1 VEFTENEVRVRFRSN
16 NFVPDNTGRVS
27 IGDYTIEQIPSTDS
41 SEAILVF
48 EAEPG
53 PLRKEMFFKLA
64 KLEANYFLSFLSLIS
79 LSNCE
84 FQAGLWNKENIVTL
98 EGKYVLSRKPF
109 NFEAAKEHYSRFCS
123 LSEEQRR
130 RFVNACKR
138 YRQAVS
144 IYDKEPVVSFF
155 LLVVA
160 IECLSNSMDIR
171 ESEVA
176 WAVYESF
183 YGSKFKRDRLRR
195 IPSSVKFVEF
205 ICRYLPTGVLAT
217 EGETDLLKKRLLSAY
232 FIRNS
237 FVHDG
242 EDLPSPVS
250 MADFVGRRS
259 IVYTALR
266 DDRRIEIRA
275 PAMLWLERIVV
286 NVLIGY
292 LVKESGHRMQP
303 SAFKDLARE
312 AGTYAMKLRKPHPS
326 IKKYQDITGDFAKKY
341 FEGDD

>member
-1 VEFTENEVRVRFRSN
+1 VESTENEVRIRFRSN
-16 NFVPDNTGRVS
+16 NFLPDNTGRVA
-27 IGDYTIEQIPSTDS
+27 IGDYAIEQIPSSDN
-41 SEAILVF
+41 SEAILIF
-48 EAEPG
+48 EAGHG
-53 PLRKEMFFKLA
+53 PLPKDMFFNLI

-84 FQAGLWNKENIVTL
+84 FQAGLWNKENIATP
-98 EGKYVLSRKPF
+98 ERKYVLTRNPF
-109 NFEAAKEHYSRFCS
+109 NLEAAKEHYSRFCS
-123 LSEEQRR
+123 LGNEQRK

-144 IYDKEPVVSFF
+144 IYDKEPIVSFF

-160 IECLSNSMDIR
+160 IECLSNSIDIR
-171 ESEVA
+171 ESDLA

-183 YGSKFKRDRLRR
+183 YGSKLKRNRRRR

-205 ICRYLPTGVLAT
+205 ICKYLPTDVLAA
-217 EGETDLLKKRLLSAY
+217 EGEIDLLKKRLLSAY

-250 MADFVGRRS
+250 MADFLGRRS
-259 IVYTALR
+259 IVYVAPR
-266 DDRRIEIRA
+266 DDKRIEIRA

-286 NVLIGY
+286 NALIGY
-292 LVKESGHRMQP
+292 LIKESGKRLQP
-303 SAFKDLARE
+303 SVFRELARE
-312 AGTYAMKLRKPHPS
+312 TGTYAMKLRKPHPA
-326 IKKYQDITGDFAKKY
+326 IERYQTIVGDFAKRY

>member
-1 VEFTENEVRVRFRSN
+1 MESTENEVRIRFRSN

-27 IGDYTIEQIPSTDS
+27 IGDYAIEQMPSTDN

-48 EAEPG
+48 EVEPG
-53 PLRKEMFFKLA
+53 PLPKDMFFNLV

-98 EGKYVLSRKPF
+98 ERKYVLSRKPF
-109 NFEAAKEHYSRFCS
+109 NFEAAREHYSRFCS
-123 LSEEQRR
+123 LSDEQRKR
-130 RFVNACKR
+130 LVNACKR

-171 ESEVA
+171 ESDVA
-176 WAVYESF
+176 WTLYESF
-183 YGSKFKRDRLRR
+183 YGSKFKRNRSRR

-205 ICRYLPTGVLAT
+205 ICKYLPTGVLAA
-217 EGETDLLKKRLLSAY
+217 EGEIDLLKKRLLSAY

-250 MADFVGRRS
+250 MADFLGRRS
-259 IVYTALR
+259 IVYVAPR
-266 DDRRIEIRA
+266 DDKRIEIRA
-275 PAMLWLERIVV
+275 PGMLWLERIVV
-286 NVLIGY
+286 NALIGY
-292 LVKESGHRMQP
+292 LTKESGDRVQP
-303 SAFKDLARE
+303 SVFRDLARE
-312 AGTYAMKLRKPHPS
+312 AGTYAMKLRKPHPA
-326 IKKYQDITGDFAKKY
+326 IEKYQDIAGDFAKTY